1 MPFELLLA
9 MQAAGMVTDFFGA
22 MKQQRL
28 GSMGLKIQQEG
39 IKANINQTR
48 LETEEA
54 SLAAMKDLRKNMG
67 TQIAVNAARGTSTGA
82 GSAMAI
88 MNESLGDF
96 NSDERMRR
104 INQVSRENEL
114 KAGSVIAGL
123 NQSGQNSKL
132 WQGFA
137 SRTVNTFSTNPKAW
151 GFKSSSTSAKKSNYG
166 LTSIGG

>member
-1 MPFELLLA
+1 MPYELLLA
-9 MQAAGMVTDFFGA
+9 MQAAGMVTDFFGS
-22 MKQQRL
+22 MKQQKL
-28 GSMGLKIQQEG
+28 GAMGLKIQQQG

-67 TQIAVNAARGTSTGA
+67 TQIAVNAARGTSTSG
-82 GSAMAI
+82 GSALSI

-96 NSDERMRR
+96 NADERMRR
-104 INQVSRENEL
+104 INQMSRENEL

-137 SRTVNTFSTNPKAW
+137 SRTLNTFSSNPEAW
-151 GFKSSSTSAKKSNYG
+151 GFKSANTSAKKSNYG
-166 LTSIGG
+166 MTPLGG